1 MAGIFPDGA
10 RRVRRDDAG
19 GRPRVDRG
27 IHLFRRSPPQ
37 DALPD
42 GWRPILEERLAHWRH
57 LDAEEQD
64 RLAEL
69 TGLLL
74 SRKHWE
80 AARGF
85 ELTAEM
91 SLLIAAQ
98 AALLVLGL
106 SYRHYREVGAII
118 VHPSTVV
125 LRGPRGAPVPGLMTD
140 APTPILGQAA
150 HRGPIL
156 LAWDAAAHD
165 ARHPERGH
173 NVVFHEFA
181 HKLDMLDDVVDG
193 TPPLEPAQRARWV
206 DVCTREYRAVQQ
218 GGDSLLSSYAGVNP
232 GEFFAVA
239 TEVFFDRPVDLRAHK
254 PELYGVLAAFY
265 RQDPAARVERGTTQG
280 GR

>member
-1 MAGIFPDGA
+1 MRRGGDGA
-10 RRVRRDDAG
+10 PPG
-19 GRPRVDRG
+19 LDRG
-27 IHLFRRSPPQ
+27 INPFRRRPPQ

-42 GWRPILEERLAHWRH
+42 GWRRTLDDRLAHWRH

-85 ELTAEM
+85 ELTPDM
-91 SLLIAAQ
+91 TLLIAAQ

-150 HRGPIL
+150 QRGPIL
-156 LAWDAAAHD
+156 IAWDAVARD

-193 TPPLEPAQRARWV
+193 TPPLEPGQRDRWIE
-206 DVCTREYRAVQQ
+206 VCTREYRAVQR
-218 GGDSLLSSYAGVNP
+218 GGDPLLSTYAGVNP

-239 TEVFFDRPVDLRAHK
+239 TEVFFDRPTDLRAEK
-254 PELYGVLAAFY
+254 PDLYEVLAAFY
-265 RQDPAARVERGTTQG
+265 RQDPAARVERGSA
-280 GR
+280 RESR